1 MLIAYI
7 QKHLVTQTAFE
18 QDENYTNDH
27 LFVLF
32 EYHIVQTTAGK
43 CLLLL

>member
-1 MLIAYI
+1 MLITYI

-32 EYHIVQTTAGK
+32 EYHIVQQESF
-43 CLLLL
+43 CYCFDW